1 MWGRFR
7 NYLYDRGYLDI
18 EYTSAFV
25 LSVGN
30 LTWGGTGKTALSAQI
45 AANLISSGYQVAV
58 VSRGYKRKSEG
69 LRVVS
74 DGKELQQS
82 WQDAGDEAY
91 WLAKQVP
98 QAIVIVAEDRRE
110 ALHLLANKPPDVV
123 LLDDGFQN
131 RRIARDLDL
140 VLVDASENLLHQ
152 RVIPFGKLREPIDS
166 LKRADALILTHSKI
180 AQPDTVEWIAS
191 HINCPIFHANYVP
204 IQTEFVDPDE
214 QTNPAK
220 FMKWSGKKL
229 AAFCALG
236 APHHFFRMLQ
246 ENGAELVLKKSYRD
260 HHAYTNED
268 LQELQAEA
276 IISRAEALITTEK
289 DALKLPRTSLPLI
302 VVHAELKIEEDTFP
316 EFIQERILER
326 ISQRSSA

>member
-1 MWGRFR
+1 MAGAVWGRFR

-18 EYTSAFV
+18 EHTSAFV

-30 LTWGGTGKTALSAQI
+30 LTWGGTGKTALTAQL
-45 AANLISSGYQVAV
+45 AANLISSGYRVAV

-91 WLAKQVP
+91 WIAKQVP
-98 QAIVIVAEDRRE
+98 QAVVIVAEDRRE
-110 ALHLLANKPPDVV
+110 ALRLLAGNPPDVV

-140 VLVDASENLLHQ
+140 VLLDASENLLNQ

-180 AQPDTVEWIAS
+180 AQPDTSEWIAS

-204 IQTEFVDPDE
+204 VQDPDE
-214 QTNPAK
+214 QTNSTK
-220 FMKWSGKKL
+220 SMKWSGKKL

-236 APHHFFRMLQ
+236 APQHFFRMLQ
-246 ENGAELVLKKSYRD
+246 EYGAELVMKKSYRD
-260 HHAYTNED
+260 HHAYSNED

-276 IISRAEALITTEK
+276 IIVDAEALITTEK
-289 DALKLPRTSLPLI
+289 DALKLPKTSLPLI
-302 VVHAELKIEEDTFP
+302 VVHAELKVEENTFP

-326 ISQRSSA
+326 ISQVSSA